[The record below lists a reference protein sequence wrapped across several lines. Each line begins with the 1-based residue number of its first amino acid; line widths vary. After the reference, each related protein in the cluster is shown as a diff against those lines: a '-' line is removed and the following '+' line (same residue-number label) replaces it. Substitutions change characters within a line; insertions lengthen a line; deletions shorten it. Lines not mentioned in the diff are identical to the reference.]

1 MDLKTAANLIRSEYA
16 ARQAQAEQSYRALML
31 ASDELYE
38 AEKAVR
44 AAMLDGK
51 NTEELAKLKNKR
63 LSVIH
68 SLGHDEKEFS
78 PAPQCAVCNDSGYTA
93 SGFCECVRRRA
104 SKETHGKE
112 LPSFSFT
119 DCDVSLFGKGVPM
132 LESAYNTMKIFC
144 TKFPETKNLNVLLFG
159 SVGTGKTC
167 LSSAV
172 GNELEK
178 RGFSVI
184 FMTAFRFND
193 TCLKYHTSFDA
204 NRSDMLNALIDSDLL
219 IIDDLGTESIL
230 KNVTLEYFYTVINER
245 MNLGKHTLITT
256 NLIPEQLE
264 ARYGERTYSRLFTQR
279 VCLSVALQGKD
290 LRTRK

>member
-16 ARQAQAEQSYRALML
+16 ARCALAEELYRRLIL

-44 AAMLDGK
+44 AATLDGK
-51 NTEELAKLKNKR
+51 NAEETKALEEKR
-63 LSVIH
+63 SAVIR
-68 SLGHDEKEFS
+68 SLGHDESEFR
-78 PAPQCAVCNDSGYTA
+78 PAPRCKICGDSGYTDN
-93 SGFCECVRRRA
+93 GFCECVRRRA
-104 SKETHGKE
+104 SKETHGKG
-112 LPSFSFT
+112 LPSFSFA
-119 DCDVSLFGKGVPM
+119 DCDVSLFGDDVPM
-132 LESAYNTMKIFC
+132 LESAYGTMKIFC
-144 TKFPETKNLNVLLFG
+144 KKFPETKNLNVLLFG

-167 LSSAV
+167 LAAAV

-178 RGFSVI
+178 RGFSVV

-204 NRSDMLNALIDSDLL
+204 NRSDMLNSLTDSDLL
-219 IIDDLGTESIL
+219 VIDDLGTESIL
-230 KNVTLEYFYTVINER
+230 KNVTLEYLYTVINER
-245 MNLGKHTLITT
+245 MNLKKHTLITT
-256 NLIPEQLE
+256 NLTPEQLE